1 MSSAIIVRIKKFGK
15 KQDILTKGCL
25 YVCGVKF
32 ETPID
37 KMRTSVNAGNNILC
51 PHEPEAP
58 KELDGGNFLVKVV
71 IPARLKNVIMKQ
83 LEEKGITKEAL
94 LPM

>member
-1 MSSAIIVRIKKFGK
+1 MQIYSYRK
-15 KQDILTKGCL
+15 LHKGCL

-58 KELDGGNFLVKVV
+58 KELAGGDFLVKVV

>member
-1 MSSAIIVRIKKFGK
+1 MRI
-15 KQDILTKGCL
+15 QRQKGCL

-71 IPARLKNVIMKQ
+71 IPARLKKCDNETIGRKRELQ
-83 LEEKGITKEAL
+83 KEAL
-94 LPM
+94 LPNVM